1 MLLLLG
7 NGLVLTM
14 GKSNRL
20 LQKGAVLIQGSKI
33 QEIGL
38 TEDLK
43 TRFPEAEFIDAHGK
57 LIMPGMINTH
67 MHLYS
72 TFARGMDAKSKPP
85 KSFRDI
91 LEGLW
96 WKLDKLL
103 TLDDVYLSG
112 LTPLIEC
119 VKTGTTTIVDHH
131 ASPRAIAGSLS
142 TLAKAAKKVGVRAAF
157 CYEVSDR
164 DGEAIA
170 QEGIKE
176 NVDFITAC
184 RANPNPM
191 VAGMFGLHASLT
203 LADQTLVACSKAAK
217 SLGAGFHVHV
227 AEGIEDLEDSLAQ
240 YGLRVVER
248 LDKFEILGSKT
259 IAVHCVHID
268 DHEIELLRASQT
280 QVVHNP
286 ESNMGNAVGVTPVLQ
301 MLRRGVKVGL
311 GTDGYTCDMFESAK
325 VANVL
330 HKHAAAD
337 PSVAWGEVPQMLYR
351 NNPEIAAGLFGGKFG
366 ELVEGAWADVIVV
379 DYVPPTPLNSHN
391 WTGHLLFG
399 VSGRSVETTVI
410 NGRVRMLERKLLD
423 LDEAAIG
430 ERSRQLAQG
439 LWNRI

>member
-1 MLLLLG
+1 MLLIG
-7 NGLVLTM
+7 NGLVLTL
-14 GKSNRL
+14 GKSNQVI
-20 LQKGAVLIQGSKI
+20 QKGGVLIQGSKI
-33 QEIGL
+33 QAIGL
-38 TEDLK
+38 TEDLQ
-43 TRFPEAEFIDAHGK
+43 TRFPDAEFIDAHGK
-57 LIMPGMINTH
+57 LIMPGMINAH

-72 TFARGMDAKSKPP
+72 TFARGMDSKSKPP

-103 TLDDVYLSG
+103 SLEDVYLSG

-119 VKTGTTTIVDHH
+119 IKTGTTTIIDHH
-131 ASPRAIAGSLS
+131 ASPRAISGSLAV
-142 TLAKAAKKVGVRAAF
+142 LAKAAREIGVRAAF

-164 DGEAIA
+164 DGEEIA
-170 QEGIKE
+170 QAGIKE
-176 NVDFITAC
+176 NRDFIAAC
-184 RANPNPM
+184 QANPDPM

-203 LADQTLVACSKAAK
+203 LSDQTLAACSKAAK
-217 SLGAGFHVHV
+217 SLGTGFHVHV
-227 AEGIEDLEDSLAQ
+227 AEGIEDLEDSLAK
-240 YGLRVVER
+240 YGMRVVER
-248 LDKFEILGSKT
+248 LDKFDILGPKT
-259 IAVHCVHID
+259 IAVHCVHIND
-268 DHEIELLRASQT
+268 QEIDLLRASQT

-301 MLRRGVKVGL
+301 MLNRGVRVGL

-337 PSVAWGEVPQMLYR
+337 PSVAWGEVPQMLYG
-351 NNPEIAAGLFGGKFG
+351 NNPELASELFGGKFG

-379 DYVPPTPLNSHN
+379 DYVPPTPLNANN

-410 NGRVRMLERKLLD
+410 NGRVRMLDRKLID
-423 LDEAAIG
+423 IDEAAIG
-430 ERSRQLAQG
+430 ERSRELAQG
-439 LWNRI
+439 VWNRI

>member
-1 MLLLLG
+1 MLLIG
-7 NGLVLTM
+7 NGMLLTL
-14 GKSNRL
+14 GKSNQVL
-20 LQKGAVLIQGSKI
+20 PKGGVLIKDSKI
-33 QEIGL
+33 IEIGL
-38 TEDLK
+38 TQDLQ
-43 TRFPEAEFIDAHGK
+43 TRFPDAEFIDAHGK

-72 TFARGMDAKSKPP
+72 TFARGMDSKSKPP
-85 KSFRDI
+85 KSFGDI

-103 TLDDVYLSG
+103 SLKDVYYSA

-119 VKTGTTTIVDHH
+119 IKTGTTTLIDHH
-131 ASPRAIAGSLS
+131 ASPMAITGSLS
-142 TLAKAAKKVGVRAAF
+142 TLAKAAKEMGVRAAF

-164 DGEAIA
+164 DGDKVA
-170 QEGIKE
+170 QEGIQE
-176 NVDFITAC
+176 NVNFIAAC
-184 RANPNPM
+184 QANPDPM

-203 LADQTLVACSKAAK
+203 LSDQTLAACSEAAK

-227 AEGIEDLEDSLAQ
+227 AEGVEDLEDSLAK

-248 LDKFEILGSKT
+248 LNKFDILGPKT

-268 DHEIELLRASQT
+268 DHEIDLLKASHT

-286 ESNMGNAVGVTPVLQ
+286 ESNMGNAVGVTPVLK
-301 MLRRGVKVGL
+301 MLSRGVKVGL

-337 PSVAWGEVPQMLYR
+337 PSVAWGEVPQMLYT
-351 NNPEIAAGLFGGKFG
+351 NNPQIASDLFGGSFG
-366 ELVEGAWADVIVV
+366 ELVEGAWADVIIV
-379 DYVPPTPLNSHN
+379 DYLPPTPITSNN
-391 WTGHLLFG
+391 WSGHFLFG
-399 VSGRSVETTVI
+399 LAGRAVETTVI
-410 NGRVRMLERKLLD
+410 NGRVCMLDRKLINI
-423 LDEAAIG
+423 DEAAIG
-430 ERSRQLAQG
+430 ARSRELAQE

>member
-1 MLLLLG
+1 MLIIGNGTVLTLG
-7 NGLVLTM
+7 NSSLVIP
-14 GKSNRL
+14 
-20 LQKGAVLIQGSKI
+20 KGGVLIQDRTI

-38 TEDLK
+38 TPDLQ
-43 TRFPEAEFIDAHGK
+43 TRFPKAEFIDAHGK

-72 TFARGMDAKSKPP
+72 TFARGMDSKSKPP
-85 KSFRDI
+85 KSFGDI

-103 TLDDVYLSG
+103 SLEDIYYSG

-119 VKTGTTTIVDHH
+119 IKTGTTTIIDHH
-131 ASPRAIAGSLS
+131 ASPMAITGSLS
-142 TLAKAAKKVGVRAAF
+142 TLAKAAREMGVRAAF

-164 DGEAIA
+164 DGEEIA
-170 QEGIKE
+170 QKGIQE
-176 NVDFITAC
+176 NVNFITAC
-184 RANPNPM
+184 QANPDPM

-203 LADQTLVACSKAAK
+203 LSDQTLAECSKAAK
-217 SLGAGFHVHV
+217 RLGAGFHVHV
-227 AEGIEDLEDSLAQ
+227 AEGVEDLEDSLAK

-248 LDKFEILGSKT
+248 LEKFNILGPKT

-268 DHEIELLRASQT
+268 DHEIDLLQASHT

-286 ESNMGNAVGVTPVLQ
+286 ESNMGNAVGVTPVLK
-301 MLRRGVKVGL
+301 MLSKGVKVGL

-337 PSVAWGEVPQMLYR
+337 PSVAWGEVPQMLYG
-351 NNPEIAAGLFGGKFG
+351 NNPEIASGLFGGKFG

-379 DYVPPTPLNSHN
+379 DYVPPTPLDSNN
-391 WTGHLLFG
+391 WSGHLLFG
-399 VSGRSVETTVI
+399 VSGRAVETTVI
-410 NGRVRMLERKLLD
+410 NGRVRMLDRKLID
-423 LDEAAIG
+423 IDEEAIG
-430 ERSRQLAQG
+430 ARSRELSQD
-439 LWNRI
+439 LWKRI